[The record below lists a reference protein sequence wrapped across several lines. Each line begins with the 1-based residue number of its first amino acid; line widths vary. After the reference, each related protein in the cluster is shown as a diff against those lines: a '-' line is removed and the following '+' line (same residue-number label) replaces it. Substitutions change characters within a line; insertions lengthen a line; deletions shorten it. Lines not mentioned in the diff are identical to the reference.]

1 MKQKSDVVQ
10 DQIASARKIIE
21 DYQGRQGAGV
31 ARIIVESKFVRT
43 RTDKSFVEKLPT
55 EKAEM
60 DNYLDTLP
68 ITGQERKTLRQSLL
82 DCKKLWDEREEA
94 QSKSEE
100 EKISDKVTDYRD
112 LAQWL
117 RGDNT
122 SAFKAV
128 LLERKVK
135 NNPTPK
141 EPSDMVNYDQP
152 QFRQSGNSLSS
163 FVAYRIEVG
172 EGGFSTKEAYEE
184 YKTYCK
190 EYGEEGPTLQL
201 TTFTKRLP
209 PAMKERFGNGAEK
222 GVVRSDGIQKRGFP
236 GFCLVHKPILN
247 KLPVATHAS
256 HAKSVKNSGAVL
268 CKVKLS
274 RLTVDAQYQRR
285 LDSKHASKLSLAFN
299 SRYCEPLTCSL
310 RPDGTMV
317 VVEGQHRLKALIAN
331 DFKSWNVSVHMGL
344 SIQQEAA
351 MFYSLNSHPKGLNG
365 WDKFRAA
372 YKSGSSAHVEMI
384 RIAKDAGLTN
394 PISDPGGSKDNWDI
408 PSSTI
413 LTCCFPGLGW
423 RKGTEE
429 VDLYNRYLC
438 ETLCSILK
446 RVWYKKKGGLM
457 QGAQNVSLVRG
468 LAAFLR
474 VRLLDRKGCDPEI
487 FAERLITKIA
497 ELYPDPSDL
506 TKKALKV
513 AADTRTVRACM
524 SQFNQVLKSEI
535 TVNFRD

>member
-1 MKQKSDVVQ
+1 MKQKLEPVQ
-10 DQIASARKIIE
+10 KQIASARKIIE

-31 ARIIVESKFVRT
+31 VRVIVESKFVRT
-43 RTDKSFVEKLPT
+43 RTDKTFIENLPAEKV
-55 EKAEM
+55 EM

-68 ITGQERKTLRQSLL
+68 ITGQERKALRQSLL
-82 DCKKLWDEREEA
+82 DCKKLWDEKEEA

-117 RGDNT
+117 REDNI

-128 LLERKVK
+128 LLERYAK
-135 NNPTPK
+135 K
-141 EPSDMVNYDQP
+141 EPSDMVRDDQP
-152 QFRQSGNSLSS
+152 QFRQSGDSLSS
-163 FVAYRIEVG
+163 FIAYKVEVG

-184 YKTYCK
+184 YKTYCR
-190 EYGEEGPTLQL
+190 ESGEEGPPLQL

-209 PAMKERFGNGAEK
+209 PAMKKYFGNGAEK
-222 GVVRSDGIQKRGFP
+222 GVVRSDGSQKRGFP
-236 GFCLVHKPILN
+236 GFCLVHKPSTV
-247 KLPVATHAS
+247 KLPVAISAS
-256 HAKSVKNSGAVL
+256 HAKSVKNSAAAL
-268 CKVKLS
+268 CKIKLS

-299 SRYCEPLTCSL
+299 ARYCEPLTCSL
-310 RPDGTMV
+310 RPDGTMA

-344 SIQQEAA
+344 SIEQEAA
-351 MFYSLNSHPKGLNG
+351 MFYALNGNPKGLNG

-372 YKSGSSAHVEMI
+372 YKAGSSAHIEMI
-384 RIAKDAGLTN
+384 EIAKKVGLTN
-394 PISDPGGSKDNWDI
+394 PITHPDGNKNNWDI
-408 PSSTI
+408 PSATI
-413 LTCCFPGLGW
+413 LTCTFTGLGW
-423 RKGTEE
+423 SKGTEE
-429 VDLYNRYLC
+429 VDVHNRYLC
-438 ETLCSILK
+438 ETLCNILK

-474 VRLLDRKGCDPEI
+474 VRLLDRKRCDPEI
-487 FAERLITKIA
+487 FAERLIAKIA
-497 ELYPDPSDL
+497 KLYPHPSKL
-506 TKKALKV
+506 TEKALKV

-524 SQFNQVLKSEI
+524 SQFNQVLSEAI
-535 TVNFRD
+535 TQNFRD